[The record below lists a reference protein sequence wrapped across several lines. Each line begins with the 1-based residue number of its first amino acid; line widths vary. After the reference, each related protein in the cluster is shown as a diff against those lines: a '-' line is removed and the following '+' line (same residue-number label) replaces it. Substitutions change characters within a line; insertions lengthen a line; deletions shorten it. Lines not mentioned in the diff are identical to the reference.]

1 MGIRIAL
8 RKATQQL
15 RFSDSIPACGNDWT
29 TVFMLHKRE
38 PFDSKMESDS
48 SLFYLLQDNLVRN
61 ALYLGVA
68 ESHISGSNLQNVAI
82 L

>member
-1 MGIRIAL
+1 
-8 RKATQQL
+8 
-15 RFSDSIPACGNDWT
+15 
-29 TVFMLHKRE
+29 MLHKRE
-38 PFDSKMESDS
+38 PFDSKMESDG